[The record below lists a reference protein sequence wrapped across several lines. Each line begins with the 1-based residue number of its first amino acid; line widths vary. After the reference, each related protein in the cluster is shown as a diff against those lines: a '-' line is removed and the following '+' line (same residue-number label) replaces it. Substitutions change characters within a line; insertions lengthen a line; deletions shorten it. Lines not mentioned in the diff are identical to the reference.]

1 MPIWMLRLE
10 PHGVWAGQPAGRV
23 PHSPSPR
30 SYPSSRWR
38 HRSGPQN
45 LQAHVLIDRPENV
58 REYMIEYLSNMKKV
72 RAAHRRA
79 GLIATD
85 YVSCDRS
92 PALLR
97 ACVGTAVPPQDEE
110 GQFDPE
116 LVPSSVRPC
125 CWPVGHRLSQV
136 GRRILAVLIVV
147 VRV

>member
-97 ACVGTAVPPQDEE
+97 AWLGLLFRHRTRRA
-110 GQFDPE
+110 
-116 LVPSSVRPC
+116 SSIRSSC
-125 CWPVGHRLSQV
+125 
-136 GRRILAVLIVV
+136 RRRC
-147 VRV
+147 VRVAGQSDIVCRR